1 MPTRNV
7 VLTDQQSQLVDEF
20 VRGGR
25 YQNASEVL
33 REGLR
38 LLADRRAMQDTE
50 LDDIRSGVLRGLDHP
65 DAGDFAAGTGEETVR
80 RAFDQLPPSAIE
92 KPIENPAV
100 FRRPDSECCQFDL
113 SLSRWVETHKSRTIR

>member
-20 VRGGR
+20 VREGR

-38 LLADRRAMQDTE
+38 LLADRRARQDAE
-50 LDDIRSGVLRGLDHP
+50 LDDIRSGVLRGLDQS
-65 DAGDFAAGTGEETVR
+65 DAGDFAVGTGEEAVR
-80 RAFDQLPPSAIE
+80 RAFDQAIE
-92 KPIENPAV
+92 QQ
-100 FRRPDSECCQFDL
+100 S
-113 SLSRWVETHKSRTIR
+113 T